1 MIEEDIK
8 NIYWTAYTD
17 VLKFL
22 KKYLMLM
29 DCINNS
35 ALHSDEKISSDEFW
49 SALVDESSEIYKK
62 HDCKQFVK
70 NELVNA
76 TKEIER
82 IYKEKE
88 Q

>member
-1 MIEEDIK
+1 MREEDIK

-35 ALHSDEKISSDEFW
+35 VLHSDKKISSDEFW